1 MKTGVDRFCRGR
13 LGPPWP
19 LPTSPTSR
27 KSSTRGWAR
36 RRRGARKTTNH
47 VYIKGERQRVHS
59 LIETSKSG
67 AEALRRQG
75 GTTDGSTILQLDR
88 ANLLQIDNTR
98 ATYSRESLPPAGT
111 SDEAGPGHPSGGQGL
126 AAGGPDREVEFRT
139 RTLDDTKRVAGIL
152 CRRVAAEMKV
162 QHFDPGTRKVR
173 RQNRYLYQA
182 WVADDFP
189 GYRDLQRFQELQVRK
204 TSYPSLIRSGI
215 GGAPEAITDSQSLQE
230 ELDALEGFHMQS
242 VLKVFTS
249 QGAKKENQVFE
260 LLRTVKS
267 LSSSALPD
275 SLFDVSGG
283 LTRTTR

>member
-1 MKTGVDRFCRGR
+1 MKPVWIAFAAVGWASLAAADVSYVEEIVNKGVGPKKTGG
-13 LGPPWP
+13 
-19 LPTSPTSR
+19 
-27 KSSTRGWAR
+27 
-36 RRRGARKTTNH
+36 RKTTNH

-111 SDEAGPGHPSGGQGL
+111 SDEAGPGTPPAATL

-189 GYRDLQRFQELQVRK
+189 GYGDLQRFQELQARK